1 MRRPRAFPAVSLN
14 GRHTVLSAPTIAAT
28 MNNAPKILIIGTGFS
43 GIALAVYLKQA
54 GIDDFVL
61 LEKANDV
68 GGTWRDNTYPG
79 AECDVPSALYSFS
92 FAHNARWR
100 YKWSE
105 QKQILEYLR
114 SVASSY
120 GLERH
125 IRFGTEVASATW
137 DAATSHWHVASCT
150 GEQWQARFLVTAVGQ
165 LHHPAIPK
173 IEGQSEFSGPAFH
186 SAQWRHDV
194 DLTGKRVA
202 VIGNAAS
209 ALQLIPQV
217 AKVAAHVSVFQ
228 RSANWVLPKQDRPY
242 RPWEQWLSDRL
253 PWLTKLYRF
262 RLWLFGDLFLFAI
275 MRRNR
280 LLRWWGMRETQRYL
294 GRTIADPHLRAK
306 LLPDYPIG
314 AKRVLF
320 SDDYYPALARPNVEL
335 ITGDIERLTSTGVQ
349 CHDGRSIEAD
359 VIVYATGFRTNPF
372 LAPMKITGVD
382 AVSLR
387 TRWAHGATAYLG
399 MTTAGFPNLFMMYGP
414 NTNLGHNSIVIM
426 SEAQARFIVQCVQGI
441 DARSAR
447 GIEVRTDVEEA
458 YNREMQIRLAN
469 MAWSEVEASWYKDR
483 GRITNNWPGS
493 TLEYLRRCRHV
504 DWQHYR
510 LL

>member
-1 MRRPRAFPAVSLN
+1 MPPP
-14 GRHTVLSAPTIAAT
+14 PTFQMT
-28 MNNAPKILIIGTGFS
+28 MNNSPKIIIIGTGFS

-54 GIDDFVL
+54 GIDDFL
-61 LEKANDV
+61 MLEKANDV

-92 FAHNARWR
+92 FAHNAQWR

-114 SVASSY
+114 SVVSSY
-120 GLERH
+120 GLESH
-125 IRFGTEVASATW
+125 IRFGVEVAAATW
-137 DAATSHWHVASCT
+137 YGAAAHWQVTSRA
-150 GEQWQARFLVTAVGQ
+150 GEKWQARFLVSAVGQ
-165 LHHPAIPK
+165 LHHPAIPL
-173 IEGQSEFSGPAFH
+173 IEGQHEFSGPAFH

-217 AKVAAHVSVFQ
+217 AKVAAQVSVFQ

-242 RPWEQWLSDRL
+242 QPWEQWLSDRL

-280 LLRWWGMRETQRYL
+280 LLRWWGMRETQRFL
-294 GRTIADPHLRAK
+294 ERTIADPQLRAK
-306 LLPDYPIG
+306 LVPDYPIG

-320 SDDYYPALARPNVEL
+320 SDDYYPAMARSNVEL
-335 ITGDIERLTSTGVQ
+335 ITGGIDRLTPTGVL
-349 CHDGRSIEAD
+349 CKDGRKVEAD

-372 LAPMKITGVD
+372 LAPMDIKG
-382 AVSLR
+382 AEGVSLR
-387 TRWAHGATAYLG
+387 AKWAHGAQAYLG

-426 SEAQARFIVQCVQGI
+426 SEAQARYIVQCVQGV
-441 DARSAR
+441 DARTAR
-447 GIEVRTDVEEA
+447 AIDVRADVEES
-458 YNREMQIRLAN
+458 YNGEVQTRLAT
-469 MAWSEVEASWYKDR
+469 MAWNEVETSWYKDG

-493 TLEYLRRCRHV
+493 TLEYLRRCQHV
-504 DWQHYR
+504 EWTHYR